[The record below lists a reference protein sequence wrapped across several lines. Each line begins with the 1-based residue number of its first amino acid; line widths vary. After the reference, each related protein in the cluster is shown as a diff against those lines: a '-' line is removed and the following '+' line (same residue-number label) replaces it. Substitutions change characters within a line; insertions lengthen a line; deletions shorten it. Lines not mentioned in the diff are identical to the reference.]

1 MQLLIN
7 FAAVTFRFGKLR
19 LSSGWALWKMFG
31 SPLVSNFDSTQ
42 RKQSTASKKYTS
54 TKNYYVN
61 IFHKDR
67 AHIWILPCLNFRFRA
82 WFEL

>member
-31 SPLVSNFDSTQ
+31 
-42 RKQSTASKKYTS
+42 
-54 TKNYYVN
+54 
-61 IFHKDR
+61 
-67 AHIWILPCLNFRFRA
+67 
-82 WFEL
+82 